1 MEIES
6 SIETLRSLDPRGVLR
21 SFTTKNTRP
30 SGRQHAAARAT
41 TIVPSVVPRNTYGS
55 SLVRLGDTQILTAV
69 TLLVGV
75 PGPSTPD
82 EGDCVVSLT
91 VSPIC
96 GRGYNLSGRVIEGEG
111 GGGGGSG
118 GTSST
123 DNGGSVSKANPSS
136 IESHL
141 QRVVRTSGLIDF
153 SALGIIS
160 GKAAFR
166 VKIGCVVL
174 NDAGN
179 LFDAGLLGC
188 VSALIDTRLPRTR
201 INDKASPGD
210 GGMVQ
215 FVAGDDVGNC
225 GSGGAKLKLN
235 VDKIPI
241 PLTIAMFDDKLLV
254 DPDDEEEGVLD
265 GTLTVVVNFMGG
277 IVSMD
282 KRGRTI
288 VTAEQLAACVHMA
301 HGRAK
306 EIRDIMDREE

>member
-21 SFTTKNTRP
+21 SFTKNNTRP
-30 SGRQHAAARAT
+30 SGRQHAAARTT

-55 SLVRLGDTQILTAV
+55 SLVRLGNTQILTAV

-75 PGPSTPD
+75 PGPSTPSD
-82 EGDCVVSLT
+82 GDCVVSLT

-96 GRGYNLSGRVIEGEG
+96 GRGYNLSGRIIEGE
-111 GGGGGSG
+111 GGSG

-123 DNGGSVSKANPSS
+123 DNGGSVSKAEPSA

-160 GKAAFR
+160 GKAAWR
-166 VKIGCVVL
+166 IKIAAVVL

-215 FVAGDDVGNC
+215 VVAGDDVGNC

-235 VDKIPI
+235 MDKLPI

-254 DPDDEEEGVLD
+254 DPDDKEEGVLD
-265 GTLTVVVNFMGG
+265 GTLTVIVNLVGG

-288 VTAEQLAACVHMA
+288 LTAEQLAACVHMA
-301 HGRAK
+301 QGRAK
-306 EIRDIMDREE
+306 ELSRIMDCEEY

>member
-1 MEIES
+1 MEH

-30 SGRQHAAARAT
+30 SGRQHAAARTT

-75 PGPSTPD
+75 PGPSTPND
-82 EGDCVVSLT
+82 GDCVVSLT

-96 GRGYNLSGRVIEGEG
+96 GRGYNLSGRIIEGE
-111 GGGGGSG
+111 GGSG
-118 GTSST
+118 GTSS
-123 DNGGSVSKANPSS
+123 AEPSA

-160 GKAAFR
+160 GKAAWR
-166 VKIGCVVL
+166 IKIAAVVL

-188 VSALIDTRLPRTR
+188 VSALIGTRLPRTR
-201 INDKASPGD
+201 INDKASPRD

-215 FVAGDDVGNC
+215 IVAGDDVGNC

-235 VDKIPI
+235 MDKMPI

-265 GTLTVVVNFMGG
+265 GTLTVIVNLAGG

-288 VTAEQLAACVHMA
+288 LTAEQLAACVHMA
-301 HGRAK
+301 QGRAK
-306 EIRDIMDREE
+306 ELSRIMDCEE

>member
-21 SFTTKNTRP
+21 SFTTKNARP

-75 PGPSTPD
+75 PGPATPD
-82 EGDCVVSLT
+82 EGDCVVSLS

-111 GGGGGSG
+111 GVGGGTG
-118 GTSST
+118 GAS
-123 DNGGSVSKANPSS
+123 DNGGSVSKADPSS

-141 QRVVRTSGLIDF
+141 QRIIRTSGLIDF

-160 GKAAFR
+160 GKAAWR
-166 VKIGCVVL
+166 LKIGCVVL

-201 INDKASPGD
+201 INDKAGPGD

-215 FVAGDDVGNC
+215 VVAGDDVDDC
-225 GSGGAKLKLN
+225 GSGGSKLKLN
-235 VDKIPI
+235 MDKMPI
-241 PLTIAMFDDKLLV
+241 PLTVAMFDDKLLV

-265 GTLTVVVNFMGG
+265 GTLTVVVNMVGG

-288 VTAEQLAACVHMA
+288 MAAEQLAACVHMA

-306 EIRDIMDREE
+306 ELRDILDSES

>member
-21 SFTTKNTRP
+21 SFTAKNTRP

-69 TLLVGV
+69 TLLVGI
-75 PGPSTPD
+75 PGPATPD

-91 VSPIC
+91 VSPVC
-96 GRGYNLSGRVIEGEG
+96 GRGYNLSGRIIEGD
-111 GGGGGSG
+111 GGGGSTAG
-118 GTSST
+118 ASST
-123 DNGGSVSKANPSS
+123 DNGGSVSKADPSS

-141 QRVVRTSGLIDF
+141 QRVVRTSGFIDF
-153 SALGIIS
+153 SALGIIT
-160 GKAAFR
+160 GKAAWR
-166 VKIGCVVL
+166 LKIGCVVL

-188 VSALIDTRLPRTR
+188 MSALNDTRLPRTR

-215 FVAGDDVGNC
+215 IVAGEEIDNC
-225 GSGGAKLKLN
+225 GSGGSKLRLN
-235 VDKIPI
+235 MGKMPI
-241 PLTIAMFDDKLLV
+241 PLTVAMFDDKLLV
-254 DPDDEEEGVLD
+254 DPDDDEEGVLD
-265 GTLTVVVNFMGG
+265 GTLTVVVNMTGG

-288 VTAEQLAACVHMA
+288 MSAEQLAACVHMA

-306 EIRDIMDREE
+306 ELGDILGCEA

>member
-82 EGDCVVSLT
+82 DGDCVVSLT

-111 GGGGGSG
+111 GGGGGAG
-118 GTSST
+118 GTS
-123 DNGGSVSKANPSS
+123 DNGGSVSKAEPSS

-141 QRVVRTSGLIDF
+141 QRIVRTSGMIDF
-153 SALGIIS
+153 SALGIIT
-160 GKAAFR
+160 GKAAWR
-166 VKIGCVVL
+166 LKIGCVVL

-201 INDKASPGD
+201 INDKAGPGD

-215 FVAGDDVGNC
+215 VVAGEDVDNC
-225 GSGGAKLKLN
+225 GSGGSKLKLN
-235 VDKIPI
+235 LDKIPI
-241 PLTIAMFDDKLLV
+241 PLTVAMFEDKLLV

-265 GTLTVVVNFMGG
+265 GTLTVVVNMVGG

-288 VTAEQLAACVHMA
+288 MAPEQLAACAHMA

-306 EIRDIMDREE
+306 ELRDILDYES